1 MSIEHHPLVEEFAEY
16 KETVHTLKLN
26 NAHVRRLA
34 HEYEGIDKSI
44 YRAEQG
50 IEVVNDDYLESLKKE
65 RLHLKDL
72 LFFMIQKNIGWI
84 PDNHNNYME
93 S

>member
-1 MSIEHHPLVEEFAEY
+1 MQIAHHPLIEEFPEY
-16 KETVHTLKLN
+16 KDNLHNLKLS
-26 NAHVRRLA
+26 NAHFRRLA

-44 YRAEQG
+44 FRAEQG
-50 IEVVNDDYLESLKKE
+50 IEIVNDDYLENIKKE

-72 LFFMIQKNIGWI
+72 IYSMLK
-84 PDNHNNYME
+84 